1 MDENGIV
8 KAKIISLLPH
18 LNERQRRLFL
28 AAEARALGHGGITYI
43 SNVSGV
49 SRVTI
54 TRAMTELEEAPTGA
68 DYARCVGG
76 GRKKITQTD
85 QTLRADL
92 DALVEPETR
101 GDPECALRWTTKST
115 RQLAAALNQQGHRV
129 SHNTVADLLHD
140 MHYSLQANKKTE
152 EGHQHQDRDDQFCYI
167 NDAVQEAISS
177 EQPAI
182 SVDTKKKELVGS
194 FANGGREWQPVG
206 EPVRVSVHDFPDPA
220 LGKAIP
226 YGVYEIARNVGW
238 VNVGCDH
245 DTSVF
250 AIESVLSWWT
260 HMGKAAYPNANRIVI
275 TADGGGSNGSRVHL
289 FKRELQRFADITGLE
304 VTVLHLPPGTSKWN
318 KIEHR
323 LFSHISMNWR
333 GRPLIS
339 HEVVVE
345 LICTTKTETG
355 LKVYAQLDTGKYP
368 TKIQVSEAEKASVNL
383 RRHDFH
389 GEWNYTILPNKI
401 AMQM

>member
-8 KAKIISLLPH
+8 KAKITSLLPH
-18 LNERQRRLFL
+18 LNERQRRLVL

-43 SNVSGV
+43 SSVSGV

-54 TRAMTELEEAPTGA
+54 TRAIAELDEAPTPTE
-68 DYARCVGG
+68 YARRVGG
-76 GRKKITQTD
+76 GRKKITRND
-85 QTLRADL
+85 ETLLADL

-101 GDPECALRWTTKST
+101 GDPECVLRWTTKST
-115 RQLAAALNQQGHRV
+115 RHLAAALNEQGHSV

-152 EGHQHQDRDDQFCYI
+152 EGNQHEDRDDQFRYI
-167 NDAVQEAISS
+167 NAAVRDAISS
-177 EQPAI
+177 GQPAI

-194 FANGGREWQPVG
+194 YANGGREWQPVG
-206 EPVRVSVHDFPDPA
+206 EPVRVRVHDFPDPA
-220 LGKAIP
+220 LGRAIP

-260 HMGKAAYPNANRIVI
+260 HMGKAAYPNAKRIVI
-275 TADGGGSNGSRVHL
+275 TADGGGSNGSRVYL
-289 FKRELQRFADITGLE
+289 FKRELQRFADVTGLK

-323 LFSHISMNWR
+323 MFSHISMNWR

-345 LICTTKTETG
+345 LICTTKTQTG
-355 LKVYAQLDTGKYP
+355 LKVYAQLDTRKYP
-368 TKIQVSEAEKASVNL
+368 TKIQVTDEEMAAVNL
-383 RRHDFH
+383 RPHDFH
-389 GEWNYTILPNKI
+389 GEWNYTILPNKT
-401 AMQM
+401 ALQM